1 MNDTFGHARG
11 DLLIQTIAYVLS
23 NIAGKDHIFRLGGD
37 EFLMLMPCCS
47 DEEAIDIVDR
57 IEQNMCIHHCS
68 AAIGYVLCLAPFSD
82 LDAIIHEADEKM
94 YRDKKKKH
102 MCREDE

>member
-1 MNDTFGHARG
+1 MRTHN
-11 DLLIQTIAYVLS
+11 
-23 NIAGKDHIFRLGGD
+23 
-37 EFLMLMPCCS
+37 
-47 DEEAIDIVDR
+47 
-57 IEQNMCIHHCS
+57 CS

>member
-1 MNDTFGHARG
+1 MKRPSTSSTASSR
-11 DLLIQTIAYVLS
+11 TCAS
-23 NIAGKDHIFRLGGD
+23 N
-37 EFLMLMPCCS
+37 
-47 DEEAIDIVDR
+47 
-57 IEQNMCIHHCS
+57 HCS